1 MINEM
6 SMVSIDLLNETH
18 TKLSEIFSAS
28 IKLPFAGKMNKLLF
42 LELWHLFKYAEI
54 TEAVR
59 HSDRTF
65 VNVLNSV
72 CLGTANENIENFLK
86 ARFIDP
92 PDKNYSHNALHMYTK
107 NARTILRNQNV
118 LKNLPS
124 EVYSI
129 ESNEKMMVV
138 VIYIVNYR
146 SANQSFFS

>member
-1 MINEM
+1 MIK
-6 SMVSIDLLNETH
+6 VYVQIPPVRGTFLLLTFTNG
-18 TKLSEIFSAS
+18 S
-28 IKLPFAGKMNKLLF
+28 KMNKLLF

-65 VNVLNSV
+65 VNVRNSV
-72 CLGTANENIENFLK
+72 CLGTADENIENFLK
-86 ARFIDP
+86 ARFVDP

-107 NARTILRNQNV
+107 NVRTILRNQNV
-118 LKNLPS
+118 LKNLPR

-146 SANQSFFS
+146 SANQSFFSWRLALNLY

>member
-1 MINEM
+1 MIK
-6 SMVSIDLLNETH
+6 VYVQIPPVRGTFILLTFTNG
-18 TKLSEIFSAS
+18 S
-28 IKLPFAGKMNKLLF
+28 KMNKLLF

-72 CLGTANENIENFLK
+72 CLGTADENIENFLK

-146 SANQSFFS
+146 SANQSFFSWRLALKLC